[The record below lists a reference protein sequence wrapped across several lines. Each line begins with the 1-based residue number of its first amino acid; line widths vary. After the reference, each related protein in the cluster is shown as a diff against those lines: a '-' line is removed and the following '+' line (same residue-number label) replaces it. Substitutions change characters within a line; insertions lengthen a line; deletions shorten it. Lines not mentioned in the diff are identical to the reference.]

1 MRTCQSCGLQNPP
14 DRDFCECGEY
24 LRWEPT
30 AVVSAVTPEMLAK
43 AAEEAPPAEPQ
54 TPPQTPPPAPAEP
67 AAETPAAAAPPEP
80 EAPVPAPQPAPEPT
94 GYIEATPPP
103 PPARVEEAAPP
114 EPEEPANGRGAAPA
128 PPAAAAQPP
137 DAPTGPKGTQI
148 MGAVPTPPPAPPP
161 PAVPDEPDMATITLR
176 MPDADSDK
184 EHTLLATV
192 EPGQRE
198 RVLALVRNQS
208 GIVDNYKLTV
218 EGLPQEWWS
227 IYPDT
232 VYLVPFG
239 SGGTYEQEVEIHLHP
254 PRTPKAEAKLWELK
268 VVAHSKAHE
277 KTATEEPLALAIKP
291 YIDTTTKVRP
301 ERKKGRR
308 KADYDVAV
316 ENKAN
321 APVLIA
327 LEGEDPDAELQYG
340 FNRPPVEIP
349 PGQTVTAKMRVRP
362 PKQLWIGRPQERRFN
377 VITLTGEKAEERLA
391 AEPTA
396 ADALRGQT
404 PSIRKTIFGRVK
416 SGDLPGA
423 YGPRVYK
430 PQVYAPGMN
439 IGPSGISL
447 RKPTFQAP
455 QLQGPQMK
463 GMNVDA
469 SQLQQKLG
477 GAGGGGTPPPQMPL
491 LPSQA
496 IFRQKPWLPWWLIPV
511 GIAIAAIAVMLYLL
525 LPKNTV
531 VPKVIGA
538 KAAFDAE
545 KTLTKNNLKL
555 NPEKKTEV
563 NTKVKPGTVVKQD
576 PPPGK
581 KVEKDSAVSIVVATG
596 SGKIVVPDVK
606 GKNLS
611 DAEKGLR
618 AKKLTLGQANP
629 QPPNPKFL
637 VKTQIPDAG
646 ETVKEGEPVNVFLA
660 PPPKDPKQAAKD
672 KKNAASSKNP
682 SAPPAP
688 GEGKAD
694 IVIPAFK
701 GSNLADYAGKLGEL
715 KLAPVKIVAYD
726 GSKPGTVFKT
736 DPEPGTKAAAGAQ
749 VKVFV
754 SAGFPKI
761 AFDNDKDILLSN
773 GFNGKPQKPIA
784 DSQRIERDPT
794 YSDDG
799 THIAYQANN
808 QVFLVDLTKPNSSPQ
823 PLTVQGELFKDI
835 TFAPTPE
842 VNLLSMLREGKD
854 KSRQLCLEVV
864 TKTTLGPKCL
874 PKPPGGITLDRKIN
888 WSPDGKQM
896 LVFGFT
902 PTKIGM
908 VRYRSKKPFSAD
920 PKDWKTSGTGFA
932 TDTTNPG
939 QGVLDAAFSPNG
951 KTLAVVSNLNPQK
964 QFRLSTTKPSDLLT
978 LSKATPKGVQAC
990 QVIWRPDGLE
1000 VAVIQSDDCSGHS
1013 NGTLRRVGIENAK
1026 IDQVQLGLNADN
1038 PSFEPLPLGG

>member
-30 AVVSAVTPEMLAK
+30 SIVSAITPEM
-43 AAEEAPPAEPQ
+43 AAQAAQEAA
-54 TPPQTPPPAPAEP
+54 APAEP
-67 AAETPAAAAPPEP
+67 ETPAAAE
-80 EAPVPAPQPAPEPT
+80 PAPEQPS
-94 GYIEATPPP
+94 AAPPP
-103 PPARVEEAAPP
+103 PPAPRVEEAPP
-114 EPEEPANGRGAAPA
+114 PPSPPANGHSTSDAATPAPPPPPAAPA
-128 PPAAAAQPP
+128 QPPA
-137 DAPTGPKGTQI
+137 APTGPEGTQI
-148 MGAVPTPPPAPPP
+148 MGAVPVPPPAA
-161 PAVPDEPDMATITLR
+161 PAPFAEPDEPDMATITLR
-176 MPDADSDK
+176 LPDADSDK
-184 EHTLLATV
+184 EHTLLTAV

-208 GIVDNYKLTV
+208 GIVDNYKLSID
-218 EGLPQEWWS
+218 GLPAEWWS

-254 PRTPKAEAKLWELK
+254 PRTPKAEAKLWNLK

-291 YIDTTTKVRP
+291 YVDTTTKVRP

-308 KADYDVAV
+308 KADYEIAV

-362 PKQLWIGRPQERRFN
+362 PKQLWIGRPQERRFS

-396 ADALRGQT
+396 ADALRGQS
-404 PSIRKTIFGRVK
+404 PSVKKTIFGRVK

-439 IGPSGISL
+439 IGPSGISF

-469 SQLQQKLG
+469 GQLQQKLG
-477 GAGGGGTPPPQMPL
+477 GIGGSGGPGPVVPL

-511 GIAIAAIAVMLYLL
+511 GIALAALAVMLYLL
-525 LPKNTV
+525 LPKNTL
-531 VPKVIGA
+531 VPKVVGA

-555 NPEKKTEV
+555 NPDKKTAV
-563 NTKVKPGTVVKQD
+563 STKFPPGTVIKQD

-581 KVEKDSAVSIVVATG
+581 KVEKDSAVSIVVAVG
-596 SGKIVVPDVK
+596 DGKIEVPDIT

-637 VKTQIPDAG
+637 VKTQIPAAG
-646 ETVKEGEPVNVFLA
+646 ETAKEGEPVNVFLA
-660 PPPKDPKQAAKD
+660 PKPTGKDAKNG
-672 KKNAASSKNP
+672 KNGKGGDNANKPSSKNP
-682 SAPPAP
+682 NAPPAP

-694 IVIPAFK
+694 IIIPAVD
-701 GSNLADYAGKLGEL
+701 GANLADYSAKLGGL

-726 GSKPGTVFKT
+726 VAKLGTVFKT
-736 DPEPGTKAAAGAQ
+736 DPAAGEKAAAGAQ

-754 SAGFPKI
+754 SGGFPQI
-761 AFDNDKDILLSN
+761 AFDDNKDIQLRN
-773 GFNGKPQKPIA
+773 GANGKPLKPIA

-794 YSDDG
+794 FSDDG
-799 THIAYQANN
+799 SHVAYQANN
-808 QVFLVDLTKPNSSPQ
+808 QVFLVDRAKPDAAPQ
-823 PLTVQGELFKDI
+823 PLTAQGDLFKDLQ
-835 TFAPTPE
+835 FAPTPE
-842 VNLLSMLREGKD
+842 VNLLSMLRANKED
-854 KSRQLCLEVV
+854 ERQVCLEVV
-864 TKTTLGPKCL
+864 TKDTLTPKCL
-874 PKPPGGITLDRKIN
+874 PKPPGGIILDRKIN

-896 LVFGFT
+896 LVFGFSGGG
-902 PTKIGM
+902 TKLGM

-920 PKDWKTSGTGFA
+920 PGDWKTNGFA

-951 KTLAVVSNLNPQK
+951 SQVAVISNLNDQK
-964 QFRLSTTKPSDLLT
+964 QFRLSTTKPNDLLT
-978 LSKATPKGVQAC
+978 LSKATAKGVAAC

-1000 VAVIQSDDCSGHS
+1000 VAVIQSDDCSKSETGRLVRM
-1013 NGTLRRVGIENAK
+1013 N
-1026 IDQVQLGLNADN
+1026 IDNPKADQDQLALVADN
-1038 PSFEPLPLGG
+1038 PSFQPLPLGG